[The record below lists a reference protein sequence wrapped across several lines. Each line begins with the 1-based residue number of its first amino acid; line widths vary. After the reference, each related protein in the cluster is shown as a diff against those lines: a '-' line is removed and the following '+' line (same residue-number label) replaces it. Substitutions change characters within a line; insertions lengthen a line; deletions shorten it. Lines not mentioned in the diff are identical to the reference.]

1 MFKIN
6 LNSQKGTNVYHGEGV
21 LGVLGGVIDIF

>member
-6 LNSQKGTNVYHGEGV
+6 LNSQKGTNVYHGWGGE
-21 LGVLGGVIDIF
+21 VLGGVIDIF